1 MTKIFTLNSVAP
13 EFLMDQLAEVRE
25 VDESSFGNFVGDVHD
40 LLMILIQAM
49 SPNDLQWLLT
59 NEHCEKPDGSS
70 TFNLIECLNS
80 DQQPFFFIYKIQCHG
95 QSWSVSG
102 WPCHCDLKSAIFDPP
117 CTWEKDGRGQSG
129 PKPCFPIN
137 IDVIWGVTNFH
148 DDSRVP
154 GWPCHCDLILTSK
167 SAIFDRE
174 GWQGVKVAL
183 ILFSYKY
190 RCDLSPQSVSVMI
203 PGSPGDPA
211 IVTCFWPH

>member
-59 NEHCEKPDGSS
+59 NKNCEKPDGLS
-70 TFNLIECLNS
+70 TFNWIECINS
-80 DQQPFFFIYKIQCHG
+80 DQQPFFFSYEIQCHG

-129 PKPCFPIN
+129 PKSCFPIT
-137 IDVIWGVTNFH
+137 IDVIRGDKEFPRRYQAPCLTL
-148 DDSRVP
+148 P
-154 GWPCHCDLILTSK
+154 LWPDFDLKISH
-167 SAIFDRE
+167 
-174 GWQGVKVAL
+174 
-183 ILFSYKY
+183 
-190 RCDLSPQSVSVMI
+190 
-203 PGSPGDPA
+203 
-211 IVTCFWPH
+211 FWPPRAQAGRVAGVIAALNHVFPLI